1 VIRSLREEI
10 MGERAT
16 PPTIHG
22 SSLRAT
28 LAGDGTPGPI
38 EERIG
43 RRLVRLVDPESVE
56 GEALLGS
63 GTVDLIGP
71 EGEHFGRIPASEA
84 YRRLCGRLER
94 RLEDQDESVERE
106 ALREGL
112 SRLKAR
118 TDRPIGRS

>member
-1 VIRSLREEI
+1 

-16 PPTIHG
+16 PLSLRG

-28 LAGDGTPGPI
+28 LAGDGRPGPI

-43 RRLVRLVDPESVE
+43 RRLVRLVDPESDE
-56 GEALLGS
+56 GERLLGS
-63 GTVDLIGP
+63 GTVELIGP

-84 YRRLCGRLER
+84 CRRLRGRLER
-94 RLEDQDESVERE
+94 RLEELDEKDEAA

-112 SRLKAR
+112 LRLRAR
-118 TDRPIGRS
+118 SDPPVGRS